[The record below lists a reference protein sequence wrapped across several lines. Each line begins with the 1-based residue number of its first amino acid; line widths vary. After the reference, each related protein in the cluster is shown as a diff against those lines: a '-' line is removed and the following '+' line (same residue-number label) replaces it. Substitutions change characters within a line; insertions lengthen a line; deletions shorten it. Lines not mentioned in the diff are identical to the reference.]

1 MENEKKIRKGLLS
14 VVIPVYNI
22 GGYVERCV
30 RSVLAQPD
38 LPLEVLL
45 VDDGSTD
52 DSGAVCDALAAEDAR
67 ITVLH
72 KQNGGLLV
80 EVGRHLYRTGFLRAN
95 GLQFRK
101 GILHEDEE
109 FTPRVLLLAQRVVLT
124 GQVVYHYDNCRAGS
138 ITNAES
144 LSTRRRWWQNRLLQL
159 LATLVL
165 LCGVAAAGLKV
176 YADYTN
182 SHFQVTFYQVTSSHV
197 SEKLRILFLSDL
209 HLREYGENNS
219 ELIQTVQE
227 LDPDLILLGGD
238 LVTFPNPEY
247 ENMLSLCRSLADVAP
262 LYGVLGN
269 HESEMIY
276 GGVDDQLAEK
286 FSEAGVQLLRN
297 ETRTI
302 QIGENNVELIGLEGA
317 LKDFYK
323 YGASDCVESLSR
335 QYDTFRICINHVPMA
350 FVDYMQDAPFDLALA
365 GHTHGGLI
373 RLPVLGRLYTAEE
386 GLFPEYA
393 GGMYQLDSGAP
404 LIVGCGLGDSN
415 RIPRVYNPPELV
427 LVDVNWY

>member
-1 MENEKKIRKGLLS
+1 M
-14 VVIPVYNI
+14 
-22 GGYVERCV
+22 
-30 RSVLAQPD
+30 AQHARVKRTPPPD
-38 LPLEVLL
+38 
-45 VDDGSTD
+45 
-52 DSGAVCDALAAEDAR
+52 GA
-67 ITVLH
+67 
-72 KQNGGLLV
+72 
-80 EVGRHLYRTGFLRAN
+80 
-95 GLQFRK
+95 
-101 GILHEDEE
+101 
-109 FTPRVLLLAQRVVLT
+109 
-124 GQVVYHYDNCRAGS
+124 
-138 ITNAES
+138 
-144 LSTRRRWWQNRLLQL
+144 RRRWWQNRLLQL
-159 LATLVL
+159 LAAFVL
-165 LCGVAAAGLKV
+165 LCGVAAAGLKL
-176 YADYTN
+176 YTDYTN
-182 SHFQVTFYQVTSSHV
+182 SHFQVTFYRVTSSHV
-197 SEKLRILFLSDL
+197 SEKLRVLFLSDL
-209 HLREYGENNS
+209 HLREYGEHNE

-227 LDPDLILLGGD
+227 LDPDLILLCVD

-373 RLPVLGRLYTAEE
+373 LPVTPLIAAFNGGYVSGLYTMDGMPLYVSRGSGLWVVLPLRLFGHRCGLREIKLHGIRTIHNIRIIRQSRILLQSRLFGKYIE
-386 GLFPEYA
+386 RDLGLITFHSQPISMNMKQFRLFPCF
-393 GGMYQLDSGAP
+393 GQ
-404 LIVGCGLGDSN
+404 
-415 RIPRVYNPPELV
+415 
-427 LVDVNWY
+427 

>member
-1 MENEKKIRKGLLS
+1 MSQYLQILLS
-14 VVIPVYNI
+14 
-22 GGYVERCV
+22 
-30 RSVLAQPD
+30 
-38 LPLEVLL
+38 
-45 VDDGSTD
+45 
-52 DSGAVCDALAAEDAR
+52 
-67 ITVLH
+67 
-72 KQNGGLLV
+72 
-80 EVGRHLYRTGFLRAN
+80 
-95 GLQFRK
+95 
-101 GILHEDEE
+101 
-109 FTPRVLLLAQRVVLT
+109 
-124 GQVVYHYDNCRAGS
+124 
-138 ITNAES
+138 
-144 LSTRRRWWQNRLLQL
+144 
-159 LATLVL
+159 VL
-165 LCGVAAAGLKV
+165 LCGVAAAGLKL
-176 YADYTN
+176 YTDYTN
-182 SHFQVTFYQVTSSHV
+182 SHFQVTFYRVTSSHV
-197 SEKLRILFLSDL
+197 SEKLRVLFLSDL
-209 HLREYGENNS
+209 HLREYGEHNE

-302 QIGENNVELIGLEGA
+302 RIGENNVELIGLEGA

-365 GHTHGGLI
+365 GHTHGGI
-373 RLPVLGRLYTAEE
+373 VRLPKIGPLYSAEE
-386 GLFPEYA
+386 GFLPDYA
-393 GGMYQLDSGAP
+393 GGSYELANNAT
-404 LIVGCGLGDSN
+404 LIVSRGLGDSSWVP
-415 RIPRVYNPPELV
+415 RINNVPELSV
-427 LVDVNWY
+427 IDID